1 MPDKEYLRVMS
12 SKGPIGPLIMCVHVN
27 VCVGGVCVQS
37 QVVLW
42 LQTELETDLYP
53 KY

>member
-1 MPDKEYLRVMS
+1 
-12 SKGPIGPLIMCVHVN
+12 MCVFVN

-42 LQTELETDLYP
+42 LQTELETDQDP